1 MKTSPRTINHF
12 TGTDGKQ
19 FYAFEGKGFDQA
31 HPKSNPTHMDKRN
44 YRMNIFN
51 GRLYEGNFYQSLDRL
66 SDDDWDGI
74 RDMIRSSNDAD
85 KAKRSV

>member
-1 MKTSPRTINHF
+1 MSEKLTESQSSCSFLSSVIKTNLRTINHF

-31 HPKSNPTHMDKRN
+31 HPKSKPAHMDKRN

-51 GRLYEGNFYQSLDRL
+51 GRLYEGKFS
-66 SDDDWDGI
+66 
-74 RDMIRSSNDAD
+74 
-85 KAKRSV
+85 

>member
-1 MKTSPRTINHF
+1 MILNRSPLAERHLVENILKTSLRTINHF

-31 HPKSNPTHMDKRN
+31 HPKSNPTNMDKRN

-51 GRLYEGNFYQSLDRL
+51 GRLYEGIFYQ
-66 SDDDWDGI
+66 
-74 RDMIRSSNDAD
+74 N
-85 KAKRSV
+85 

>member
-51 GRLYEGNFYQSLDRL
+51 GRLYEGNFYQSLKTMTVNGNISGSRVDTK
-66 SDDDWDGI
+66 STF
-74 RDMIRSSNDAD
+74 D
-85 KAKRSV
+85 KN

>member
-1 MKTSPRTINHF
+1 MKTDLRTINHF

-31 HPKSNPTHMDKRN
+31 HPKSNPTNMDKRN

-51 GRLYEGNFYQSLDRL
+51 GRLYEGNFLSKLKNMTVNGNFSGGRL
-66 SDDDWDGI
+66 
-74 RDMIRSSNDAD
+74 
-85 KAKRSV
+85 V

>member
-1 MKTSPRTINHF
+1 MNYRHLVSEYVIKSKVSRSINLKTRPRTINHF

-51 GRLYEGNFYQSLDRL
+51 GRLYEGKFSYRN
-66 SDDDWDGI
+66 
-74 RDMIRSSNDAD
+74 
-85 KAKRSV
+85 